1 MKKENISC
9 KNEVVFMAL
18 AVSFVSNAFLAIS
31 VFVYEIL
38 GFAARYLGRSFPLS
52 MYWHDIYEEDGR
64 FFIVLKRYGEVQ

>member
-1 MKKENISC
+1 
-9 KNEVVFMAL
+9 MAL

-52 MYWHDIYEEDGR
+52 TYWHDIYGEDRR
-64 FFIVLKRYGEVQ
+64 FFVVLKQHGAVR